1 MKRYKF
7 KVPRLSP
14 ALDVMCYA
22 QWRTRRALEF
32 LMATEMLERMS
43 SLVRR
48 PTIPKPNNMK
58 SAALVTI
65 FGSITMSFTFYG
77 KK

>member
-7 KVPRLSP
+7 KRSRLSS
-14 ALDVMCYA
+14 ALDVLCYA
-22 QWRTRRALEF
+22 QRRTRRTLEF

-43 SLVRR
+43 SLVRQ

-58 SAALVTI
+58 SAVLVTI
-65 FGSITMSFTFYG
+65 FGSITMSFIFYG